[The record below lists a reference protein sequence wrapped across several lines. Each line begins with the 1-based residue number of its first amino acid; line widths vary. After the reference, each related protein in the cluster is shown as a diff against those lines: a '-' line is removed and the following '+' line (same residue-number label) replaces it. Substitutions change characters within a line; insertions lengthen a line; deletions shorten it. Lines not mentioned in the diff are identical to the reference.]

1 MEFQNIK
8 NIIGIIAVLLTFVGY
23 APYVSD
29 LLKGKTRPHIFSW
42 LIWVISTSIIYA
54 LQVSAGAGLGS
65 LVTLTVA
72 IISLFIFIIGFK
84 NGKKDIKI
92 VDVLFLVLALLAI
105 PLWLIVKQPVL
116 SIILLSAIDM
126 LGFAPTV
133 RKSWNDPYSETL
145 SFYIIT
151 TFRHGLSVVALAQ
164 YNIITVL
171 FPVSWVVANALF
183 SVVLIIRRKHF
194 SKLS

>member
-8 NIIGIIAVLLTFVGY
+8 NIIG
-23 APYVSD
+23 
-29 LLKGKTRPHIFSW
+29 
-42 LIWVISTSIIYA
+42 
-54 LQVSAGAGLGS
+54 
-65 LVTLTVA
+65 
-72 IISLFIFIIGFK
+72 
-84 NGKKDIKI
+84 
-92 VDVLFLVLALLAI
+92 DVLFLFFCFPAI

-151 TFRHGLSVVALAQ
+151 TFRHGLSVVALTQ